1 VISPRLGVGIL
12 CLVLG
17 AVSCSRSDGMWRDQF
32 VFVGD
37 DGEVLALGIHRAAT
51 GSAEAKGWLG
61 IDGAW
66 RSVFYDSFSV
76 APDDAADLQSVLSS
90 WSSSRGAAAR
100 ASLTHLGADQTDGV
114 TLNLRTRTTA
124 LRLEAEEMRPL
135 GSASDPEGVSQ
146 YRAGRAL
153 LHTGAEAHP
162 GWLISEATP
171 EDEPRRAFVGYGDF
185 VFLVA
190 ASANGGPIVLKH
202 SRQMGDY
209 DTLLTRAGAN
219 AATAS
224 LETRIESD
232 HLRVLAPQANIQ
244 LAFEIRDRD
253 ATSGVAPDGSPVRYE
268 TLLLVGAEASGVAFA
283 ITPVPEN
290 ESGSEAQ

>member
-1 VISPRLGVGIL
+1 MDLLKHLHNFAAQFIQLGVDFL
-12 CLVLG
+12 KWT
-17 AVSCSRSDGMWRDQF
+17 RRY
-32 VFVGD
+32 VFV
-37 DGEVLALGIHRAAT
+37 EM
-51 GSAEAKGWLG
+51 
-61 IDGAW
+61 
-66 RSVFYDSFSV
+66 SVERYLVANDANLLV
-76 APDDAADLQSVLSS
+76 APFRVF
-90 WSSSRGAAAR
+90 
-100 ASLTHLGADQTDGV
+100 V
-114 TLNLRTRTTA
+114 PINLVA
-124 LRLEAEEMRPL
+124 VNPC
-135 GSASDPEGVSQ
+135 
-146 YRAGRAL
+146 
-153 LHTGAEAHP
+153 
-162 GWLISEATP
+162 
-171 EDEPRRAFVGYGDF
+171 VGDVRGDF

-268 TLLLVGAEASGVAFA
+268 TLLLGGAEASGVAFA